1 MAVYVLA
8 AGCMAYL
15 VLSIT
20 IYLIF
25 GRQVYVP
32 STTYLSACSNG
43 AIVGVMVALSKCVV
57 DAARFVSVPAN
68 APLSS
73 QIGVLFF
80 YNLPVVFGFGT
91 SAIFAGAVA
100 TQGTTSERIT
110 RIAVIIITALVGCFS
125 LLAFLRNLA

>member
-1 MAVYVLA
+1 MPVYVFT
-8 AGCMAYL
+8 AGCLAYL

-25 GRQVYVP
+25 GRQLYVP
-32 STTYLSACSNG
+32 SANCLSACSNG
-43 AIVGVMVALSKCVV
+43 ATVGVLVALSQCVV

-91 SAIFAGAVA
+91 SVIFAGAVA
-100 TQGTTSERIT
+100 TRGTTSERIT
-110 RIAVIIITALVGCFS
+110 KIAVIIITGLVGCFS
-125 LLAFLRNLA
+125 LLVF